1 MTREQQVEICAGCK
15 NRKFDL
21 NKGIICGKTGES
33 GVFEQECPEYEAD
46 EKKAVITEYDTK
58 DPELMAGFLKF
69 YVYWLLPVGGIL
81 TLVLAYILFDPSLW
95 KVSLFLPLYDIC
107 FSVIY
112 CLLCIYVMLAFI
124 NCKTDAVFMAKFQLA
139 LLGLSHLPILLFTN
153 APIYSYSAIAWSI
166 IIFTYLSFSKSVK
179 ERIPKETRKLT
190 KFSKIFLPIAIC
202 IPIICMALGLTESIT
217 GKRFFASAKDQIEL
231 YCDALQKELPDDEWH
246 SVFVDGNAVVYGYN
260 TTLGEMTDN
269 EEERYVIL
277 NRECILMSLKYEEY
291 TDQFLKLCLEAEY
304 DLEYRYIDD
313 IYGTSTS
320 VVVTSEM
327 VDNLVKSGY
336 NHVISNVTWEKFTDL
351 YNVDLPRLYF
361 DDCTLQSM
369 SVYPEKKTIYY
380 ELELTNTPIA
390 TLANITSD
398 VLKEHILSNFNELY
412 DDSITLALI
421 SNFDIEYHFTT
432 DSVDWWQTTVRLNL
446 DEVSKYYSFE

>member
-15 NRKFDL
+15 KRKFDL

-33 GVFEQECPEYEAD
+33 GVFEQECLEYEAD

-58 DPELMAGFLKF
+58 DPDLMAGFLKF
-69 YVYWLLPVGGIL
+69 YVYWLLPVGGIS
-81 TLVLAYILFDPSLW
+81 TLILAYILFDPSLW

-190 KFSKIFLPIAIC
+190 KFSKIFLSIAIG
-202 IPIICMALGLTESIT
+202 ILILCMGLGITELVT
-217 GKRFFASAKDQIEL
+217 GKRFFSSAEDQIKARCEMM
-231 YCDALQKELPDDEWH
+231 QKELHDDVLH
-246 SVFVDGNAVVYGYN
+246 TVMVDGNAIVFGIN
-260 TTLGEMTDN
+260 TDLGEMTDN
-269 EEERYVIL
+269 EEERFVAVA
-277 NRECILMSLKYEEY
+277 RESCLLRMKYDEGFDEL
-291 TDQFLKLCLEAEY
+291 LKLCIEADY
-304 DLEYRYIDD
+304 GIEYRYIDNY
-313 IYGTSTS
+313 YGTSVSVYLTS
-320 VVVTSEM
+320 DMIGDVV
-327 VDNLVKSGY
+327 NSGY
-336 NHVISNVTWEKFTDL
+336 NYAISNESWSKFTEL
-351 YNVDLPRLYF
+351 YNADLPYLYF
-361 DDCTLQSM
+361 EDCTLQSI
-369 SVYPEKKTIYY
+369 SVNPEKKTIYY

-398 VLKEHILSNFNELY
+398 VLKEHLLSNFDELY
-412 DDSITLALI
+412 DQAAVLAQL
-421 SNFDIEYHFTT
+421 SNFDLEYHFTT
-432 DSVDWWQTTVRLNL
+432 DAVSWWQSTVNVSF
-446 DEVSKYYSFE
+446 DEVLK